1 MALTHLYPTD
11 SQKNKVVQLPGMALQ
26 AVYKQFLAAPEASLL
41 ADDAALHYVTTTTS
55 FRGSA
60 NIVKHLT
67 SLRNQVKKKQ
77 EEYLTVIEG
86 QNALAI
92 EVDTILEFV
101 TSGAAYLPGMDDN
114 FLADRTVYLPVTHI
128 VTFNSEGRLQQIR
141 QSWDQ
146 GSLLK
151 QLDIIGKTGRN
162 WPIRDAKDQIKL
174 IASSLQASGSLPA
187 AESSTAARGRGNSN
201 NALRDPHASLAL
213 FAPREEIEQQNP
225 ASVISPRGG
234 PRPRQR
240 DFAEILGD
248 EPVNAPGSPSAG
260 RGRPDSAI
268 APKVGAGKNYQANR
282 LFDTEGELADDLEST
297 DEGKSPDRFYR
308 PNPKKYNH
316 FDFADGSD
324 PQDAPNPGEPTPLK
338 TKHTSQWGFDDFT
351 TPAKPRPGKALQKN
365 HQDVRHWGNP
375 GDSDVQESVR
385 KPANTKPRRDAEPHF
400 EFVDDGLSQGEPR
413 AGRPRGATH
422 NNGLGLYKNNVYSE
436 EGQHEGDDD
445 ADAADQHALGN
456 ITNLKS
462 RGKTFQS
469 QFSMTDDSPARE
481 SGSKHVGQDRQ
492 KAVKMMDANW
502 SSYDQSPAQKENK
515 PVKPKATGKE
525 RGIHIGGDGMGGS
538 RGTNRDWL
546 FGGDEEE
553 EPAKALP
560 TRKQNAAKSGGFN
573 WDF

>member
-1 MALTHLYPTD
+1 
-11 SQKNKVVQLPGMALQ
+11 MALQ
-26 AVYKQFLAAPEASLL
+26 AVYKQFLAAPDSSLL

-55 FRGSA
+55 YRGSA
-60 NIVKHLT
+60 DIVKHLT
-67 SLRNQVKKKQ
+67 SMRNQVKKKR

-86 QNALAI
+86 QNAIAI

-101 TSGAAYLPGMDDN
+101 TSGGAYLPGMDDN

-128 VTFNSEGRLQQIR
+128 VTFNPEGKLQQIR

-151 QLDIIGKTGRN
+151 QLDIIGKSGRN

-174 IASSLQASGSLPA
+174 IASSLKASGEL
-187 AESSTAARGRGNSN
+187 TAADNSSAARSRGNSN

-213 FAPREEIEQQNP
+213 FAPREEIEQHGP

-248 EPVNAPGSPSAG
+248 EPVDAPGSPSAG

-268 APKVGAGKNYQANR
+268 APKIGAGKNFQANR
-282 LFDTEGELADDLEST
+282 LFETEGDVPEEPEST

-316 FDFADGSD
+316 FDFADGSE
-324 PQDAPNPGEPTPLK
+324 PQDAPKPGEATPLK
-338 TKHTSQWGFDDFT
+338 TKHTSQWNFEDFV
-351 TPAKPRPGKALQKN
+351 TPAKARPGKALQKS

-375 GDSDVQESVR
+375 GDEDVQESVR
-385 KPANTKPRRDAEPHF
+385 KPANNKPRRDAEPHF
-400 EFVDDGLSQGEPR
+400 EFVDDGVPQGEPR

-436 EGQHEGDDD
+436 GGQ
-445 ADAADQHALGN
+445 ADEDEASAAADQHALGN
-456 ITNLKS
+456 ITNLKN
-462 RGKTFQS
+462 RGKTFQP
-469 QFSMTDDSPARE
+469 QFAMTDDSPAKVP
-481 SGSKHVGQDRQ
+481 SNKQVGQDRQ

-502 SSYDQSPAQKENK
+502 SSYDQSPVQKENK
-515 PVKPKATGKE
+515 PVKPKTTGND

-553 EPAKALP
+553 PTKTLP
-560 TRKQNAAKSGGFN
+560 TRKNAAKSGSFN